1 MPSVQLNSTCFLLE
15 KKEKKSRWPT
25 TLSDAVEAELR
36 EYPSGKSALDFF
48 QGTTYKTSTL
58 ANGPPPYTIRYT
70 ALQQK
75 LKPQLKLLFME
86 NKQQMWQQQRSGLGK
101 SLRWTLCSRTQ
112 TIILRSQQ
120 LSTGKK

>member
-15 KKEKKSRWPT
+15 KKEKKVGGQRHYQMPSKQSCASTQVENRLSIFSKALPT
-25 TLSDAVEAELR
+25 KRVQWQMGHHHS
-36 EYPSGKSALDFF
+36 
-48 QGTTYKTSTL
+48 
-58 ANGPPPYTIRYT
+58 IRYT